1 MNGIVK
7 ETLSENAAFYRDQER
22 SITARLALLPKG
34 RIRSK
39 TIGGVVYYYLSYRK
53 GPSVKTDYI
62 GKKVPREL
70 SDRLAERSRLEK
82 ELLRVREALRLLRSK
97 RMEEVDLTDP
107 VLAILGAM
115 TRNRLWEAGFEIIGS
130 WCFLLYQKH
139 LPLERYPLRTE
150 DLDILVPRP
159 FKGRPFDLSGLLQ
172 RLGFSQHFNPDGSM
186 YFTGGGIKVEFV
198 TKERRDGTR
207 PPRHIKKELALT
219 PQELRSLDILLADPI
234 VLKLGQGI
242 RARVPSPSAFLL
254 HKLFLAA
261 RPERHDKKEKDIKQ
275 AVFIG
280 QYALTEKPETVRLLA
295 LWDGLPKK
303 WKALI
308 RKSLVSALDL
318 MPLERGV
325 IERLLGLLR

>member
-1 MNGIVK
+1 MEDLQNA
-7 ETLSENAAFYRDQER
+7 LSENAAFYRDQER
-22 SITARLALLPKG
+22 RITARLALLPKG
-34 RIRSK
+34 RVRPK
-39 TIGGVVYYYLSYRK
+39 TIGGVIYYYLSYRK

-62 GKKVPREL
+62 GKEIPGNLRD
-70 SDRLAERSRLEK
+70 SLAERDRLEK
-82 ELLRVREALRLLRSK
+82 ELPRVREALRLLRSK

-159 FKGRPFDLSGLLQ
+159 FKGRPVDLSGLLK

-207 PPRHIKKELALT
+207 PPHHIKELALT
-219 PQELRSLDILLADPI
+219 PQELRYLDILLADAI

-261 RPERHDKKEKDIKQ
+261 RPERRVKKEKDIKQ
-275 AVFIG
+275 AVIVG
-280 QYALTEKPETVRLLA
+280 QYALTEKPETARLLS
-295 LWDGLPKK
+295 LWSGQPKK

-308 RKSLVSALDL
+308 RQSLVKAREI
-318 MPLERGV
+318 MPLEDAV
-325 IERLLGLLR
+325 IRRLLDLLR

>member
-1 MNGIVK
+1 MEDLKNA
-7 ETLSENAAFYRDQER
+7 LSENAAFYRDQER
-22 SITARLALLPKG
+22 RITARLALLPKG
-34 RIRSK
+34 RIRPR

-62 GKKVPREL
+62 GKKIPGDLRD
-70 SDRLAERSRLEK
+70 SLAERDRLEK

-97 RMEEVDLTDP
+97 RREEVDLTDP

-159 FKGRPFDLSGLLQ
+159 FKGRPFDFGALLQ

-207 PPRHIKKELALT
+207 PPRHIKELALT
-219 PQELRSLDILLADPI
+219 PQELRYLDILLADAI

-254 HKLFLAA
+254 HKLFLA
-261 RPERHDKKEKDIKQ
+261 ERVERRGKKEKDIKQ

-280 QYALTEKPETVRLLA
+280 QYALTEKPETVRLLS
-295 LWDGLPKK
+295 LWGGLPKK
-303 WKALI
+303 WKTLI
-308 RKSLVSALDL
+308 RQSLVKAREI
-318 MPLERGV
+318 MPLEDAV
-325 IERLLGLLR
+325 IRRLLDLLH